1 MNPKKNRED
10 DTSLLYY
17 TIYRAI
23 LLHYPPSLT
32 DTSVCRL
39 KHKCLS

>member
-1 MNPKKNRED
+1 MNQKKNRED

-23 LLHYPPSLT
+23 LLHYPP
-32 DTSVCRL
+32 V
-39 KHKCLS
+39 